1 MMVPRNRKQKMGNG
15 KEQGPLLPEALMRL
29 QDIDH
34 VGYFNLILTVSQALQ
49 KMFLISTFSII
60 FEL

>member
-15 KEQGPLLPEALMRL
+15 KERRPLLSEALMRL

-34 VGYFNLILTVSQALQ
+34 VGCFNLILTVSQALQ

-60 FEL
+60 FEP